1 MSWFKFLKN
10 DDSKEVERA
19 NHVLSLERRIDILE
33 KELLETQ
40 DVLRVVTL
48 SNESMAIDL
57 ATIYQ
62 SLRSIINASSADSG
76 SLGVSFLDDDDEYIN

>member
-10 DDSKEVERA
+10 DDERA
-19 NHVLSLERRIDILE
+19 RLEHVQKIERRLELLE

-40 DVLRVVTL
+40 DVLRIVTL
-48 SNESMAIDL
+48 SNESMAVDL

-62 SLRSIINASSADSG
+62 SLRSIINASSVDSG
-76 SLGVSFLDDDDEYIN
+76 NLGVSFLDDDDEYIN

>member
-10 DDSKEVERA
+10 DERA
-19 NHVLSLERRIDILE
+19 RLEHVQKIERRVELLE

-40 DVLRVVTL
+40 DVLRIVTL
-48 SNESMAIDL
+48 SNESMAVDL

-62 SLRSIINASSADSG
+62 SLRSIINASNVDSG
-76 SLGVSFLDDDDEYIN
+76 NLGVSFLDDDDEYIN